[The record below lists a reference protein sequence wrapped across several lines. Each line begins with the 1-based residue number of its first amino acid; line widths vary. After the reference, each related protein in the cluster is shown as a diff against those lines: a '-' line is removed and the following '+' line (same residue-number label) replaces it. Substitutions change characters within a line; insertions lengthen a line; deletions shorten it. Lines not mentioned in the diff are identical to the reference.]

1 MQSASVMIVKNWT
14 VHYEMFS
21 FFFFFSLLGLYQCL
35 HQRLHCPSRPLKLIF
50 QQLDKET
57 MLAWVRGKR
66 ICNFVV
72 DKKSFLDQDLW
83 ILESFVGGL
92 WFRVV
97 RNIRAAGNETRRYRG
112 SEQTI
117 EVDKERRREII
128 HSELAYVLNIAKY
141 FLFLISR
148 ISKKDQRYLSIEH

>member
-1 MQSASVMIVKNWT
+1 M
-14 VHYEMFS
+14 
-21 FFFFFSLLGLYQCL
+21 
-35 HQRLHCPSRPLKLIF
+35 
-50 QQLDKET
+50 
-57 MLAWVRGKR
+57 GKR
-66 ICNFVV
+66 KTCIQFRRRQKVIFRS
-72 DKKSFLDQDLW
+72 KS
-83 ILESFVGGL
+83 ESFVGGL

-97 RNIRAAGNETRRYRG
+97 RNIRAAGNETRRYRS